1 MQFERGSVSY
11 VISATITKPS
21 TMAPTSTCFQHVK
34 FKDDRDVLHMAAP
47 RTRLISLQPLR
58 RGRVK
63 KKISQNPSVRSQP
76 TSHPASLL
84 RRDTGNSI
92 ASGVRSASLDPPASP
107 VPSEDTVGTNN
118 TASSCSYNVTQQSI
132 QPHAGTVRSA
142 DARSTNTS
150 SSGQTI
156 DASIE
161 MASHG
166 ALPGD
171 QIPIRVTVQHTRPVK
186 GVIIVTLFRQTRV
199 DMHPAIPVTR
209 KGKEKDYE
217 EIFPKSKTGLGALQF
232 ANGDPSRLYRMDL
245 FQNST
250 FMIVD
255 PSTLTADA
263 RTSITI
269 PPSVIPTIDNVPGD
283 MISLRYYVEVILDL
297 CGKLSVGRFL
307 PSLTS
312 HGPSFSY
319 VANAQ
324 TGLDNEPGTSILDTS
339 EIRRTK
345 SIISFK
351 FPLVVGTRDSGRDI
365 ESAGQAADIE
375 AFDPTQYH
383 SQPYSD
389 EQYEWDH
396 NDEIANQQFWYD
408 EQQEHL
414 QPYEH
419 HGFDPAQTPAPPHF
433 APPPPL
439 DEDLDEKTRLRRQE
453 EFLLP
458 SQPPQEG
465 ESSGSAQGLAPSAP
479 FIPEDNHL
487 DISATSRN
495 DPLISPSGMSTR
507 SGDTVR
513 EAPSAPTGDSAGPDD
528 TTFGDDKQELERQR
542 LMSRASAPPTGADEH
557 NGVAWTDHSGP
568 SASAP
573 FIEEENGH
581 ASHPSDFHHAT
592 EALPVYQR

>member
-1 MQFERGSVSY
+1 
-11 VISATITKPS
+11 
-21 TMAPTSTCFQHVK
+21 MAPTSTCFQHVK

-76 TSHPASLL
+76 TSHPASLI

-92 ASGVRSASLDPPASP
+92 ASGVRSTSLEPPASP

-118 TASSCSYNVTQQSI
+118 TTSSCSYNVTQQSV
-132 QPHAGTVRSA
+132 QPHTTTVRSA

-150 SSGQTI
+150 LSGSTI
-156 DASIE
+156 DASVE
-161 MASHG
+161 MAYHG

-199 DMHPAIPVTR
+199 DMHPAIPITR

-232 ANGDPSRLYRMDL
+232 ANGNPSTLYRMDL

-255 PSTLTADA
+255 PGTLTADA

-283 MISLRYYVEVILDL
+283 MISVRYYVEVILDL
-297 CGKLSVGRFL
+297 CGKLSVSRFL

-324 TGLDNEPGTSILDTS
+324 NGLDHEPGTSILDTA

-345 SIISFK
+345 SIISLK
-351 FPLVVGTRDSGRDI
+351 FPLVVGTRDSGRGV
-365 ESAGQAADIE
+365 ESTGQGAE
-375 AFDPTQYH
+375 VETFDPAYYH
-383 SQPYSD
+383 SQPYND

-396 NDEIANQQFWYD
+396 DGEIANQNFWHD
-408 EQQEHL
+408 EQQDHL

-419 HGFDPAQTPAPPHF
+419 HGFDSAHTEAPVHF
-433 APPPPL
+433 APPPQL
-439 DEDLDEKTRLRRQE
+439 DEELDEKSRIRRHE

-458 SQPPQEG
+458 SQPPQEA
-465 ESSGSAQGLAPSAP
+465 ESSGSAQEFAASAP

-487 DISATSRN
+487 DPSATSRS

-513 EAPSAPTGDSAGPDD
+513 ASSSAPIGDDVGPDD
-528 TTFGDDKQELERQR
+528 TNFADDKQELERRR
-542 LMSRASAPPTGADEH
+542 LMSRVSAPPSGSDQH
-557 NGVAWTDHSGP
+557 NGPEWVGHNGP

-581 ASHPSDFHHAT
+581 ANHHPNFHHAT